1 MKEQD
6 REFISESTLSRDLER
21 KLLIFFDSSCV
32 VEKGF
37 HLNLS
42 AYKIPRYIEE
52 YLILKECSD
61 KPLSQCSSQI
71 HERLRELRP
80 EPEEKDV
87 VLNKLMSEGE
97 QFILDDF
104 KVVTDIKSGVHR
116 LEIPV
121 LNLKNAM
128 IDPKILEEH
137 ENLLRNGVWGIG
149 KLIFD
154 DERRYGDKRSE
165 PVLMVEFYPYEISSF
180 DIEYFRGARPHF
192 TDEEWMDILIQ
203 SLGLNPSSYDFE
215 QKILY
220 LMRLVPLIECNVNM
234 MEFGPRASGKSY
246 LYKNISH
253 KVRVISGGRASPS
266 ELFYNKL
273 TKTIG
278 LIGLMDAVVFDE
290 INYLSLSGTEEMIG
304 KLKDYMESGNYER
317 GGKLVSSDCSLVFIG
332 NVESIPS
339 SPRDIDSFLP
349 EFARDTAL
357 MDRIHGILPGWKLP
371 KIRSS
376 QEHIARGKGLSLDL
390 ISYWLHEMRKFDAST
405 IARSFMKFGNVSIR
419 DERAL
424 IRLVSGAIKLIYPDL
439 KVRDRE
445 TMERIVNIAIEM
457 RKLVRDWLRLKLPH
471 EYSNELEVEFRW
483 RSS

>member
-1 MKEQD
+1 MREQD
-6 REFISESTLSRDLER
+6 RELASGSTLPEELER
-21 KLLIFFDSSCV
+21 KLLIFFDPNCV

-52 YLILKECSD
+52 YLILKLCGD
-61 KPLSQCSSQI
+61 VPLTKCFSKI
-71 HERLRELRP
+71 IEYLRELRP

-87 VLNKLMSEGE
+87 VLNKIMSEGE
-97 QFILDDF
+97 HLILDDF
-104 KVVTDIKSGVHR
+104 KVVTDIKFGVHR
-116 LEIPV
+116 LEIPI
-121 LNLKNAM
+121 LNLKKAM
-128 IDPKILEEH
+128 IDPKILKEH
-137 ENLLRNGVWGIG
+137 EDLLRNGVWGIG
-149 KLIFD
+149 RLLFD
-154 DERRYGDKRSE
+154 SERSYGDAMSE
-165 PVLMVEFYPYEISSF
+165 PVLMVEFHPYEISSF
-180 DIEYFRGARPHF
+180 DIQYFSGARAHF

-203 SLGLNPSSYDFE
+203 SLGLNPRLYDFE

-253 KVRVISGGRASPS
+253 KVRVISGGKASPS

-317 GGKLVSSDCSLVFIG
+317 GAKQVSSDCSLIFIG
-332 NVESIPS
+332 NVDRAPS
-339 SPRDIDSFLP
+339 SPHDIDSFLP
-349 EFARDTAL
+349 GFARDTAL

-376 QEHIARGKGLSLDL
+376 HEHIARGKGLALDL

-405 IARSFMKFGNVSIR
+405 IARNFMKFGNVTIR

-424 IRLVSGAIKLIYPDL
+424 IRLVSGAIKLMYPDL
-439 KVRDRE
+439 KVRERE
-445 TMERIVNIAIEM
+445 TVERIVETAIEM

-471 EYSNELEVEFRW
+471 EYPNELEVEFRW
-483 RSS
+483 RSY